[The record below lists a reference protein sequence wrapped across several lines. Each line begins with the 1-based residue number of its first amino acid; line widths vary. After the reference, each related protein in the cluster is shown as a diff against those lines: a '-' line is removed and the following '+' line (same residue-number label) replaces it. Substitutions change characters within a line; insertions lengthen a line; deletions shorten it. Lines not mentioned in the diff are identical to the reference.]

1 MKLLIVDRYS
11 YSVSQR
17 EITPEGFMKV
27 PGRVART
34 GIQEYLAG
42 ELGLDGDPNRIVRVY
57 RPPEEVFSD
66 ASLSSY
72 NGVDITDDHPA
83 ELVNSENFKRVT
95 VGNVLGAGSQDG
107 DFVVAPM
114 VIKDKAA
121 IEKIDAG
128 KAELSAG
135 YTAEYV
141 QENGQTE
148 DGISYEFIQRD
159 IRINHVALVDKA
171 RAGAMARIFDKKPEA
186 TMAKITL
193 DNGRAIEVE
202 DAVAAQVEDCI
213 QRLTD
218 KAKAETD
225 RADGLQA
232 QLDSTTEE
240 LTSAKKLAS
249 NDAISARVV
258 AVASTM
264 DAARKLAGE
273 DFTCDSVDAVE
284 IKRAA
289 MAVAKDSIDWADKS
303 AAYVEAA
310 FDLEMERKEEDEDE
324 DQEGK
329 KAAQD
334 AQARLAADLATQDK
348 DKQSP
353 HTKFVDGMSNA
364 WKQTIGEDA

>member
-1 MKLLIVDRYS
+1 MKLTLNDRYS

-42 ELGLDGDPNRIVRVY
+42 ELGLDGDPSRIVRVY
-57 RPPEEVFSD
+57 RPEDEVFSPS
-66 ASLSSY
+66 SLSSY
-72 NGVDITDDHPA
+72 NGVDITDDHPP
-83 ELVNSENFKRVT
+83 ELVNSENFKTVT
-95 VGNVLGAGSQDG
+95 VGNVLGSGSRDG

-114 VIKDKAA
+114 LIKAKEA
-121 IEKIDAG
+121 INKIESG

-141 QENGQTE
+141 QENGVTDE
-148 DGISYEFIQRD
+148 GVDYEFIQRD

-171 RAGAMARIFDKKPEA
+171 RAGAMARIFDKNPEA

-202 DAVAAQVEDCI
+202 DSVAAQVEDCI

-218 KAKAETD
+218 KAQAETD

-232 QLDSTTEE
+232 QLDSTNEE
-240 LTSAKKLAS
+240 LVTAKKQAS
-249 NDAISARVV
+249 NDAISGRVA
-258 AVASTM
+258 AVSAAM
-264 DAARKLAGE
+264 DAAKKLAGS
-273 DFTCDSVDAVE
+273 DFSCDSVDETE

-289 MAVAKDSIDWADKS
+289 LAKVKENIDWGNKS

-310 FDLEMERKEEDEDE
+310 FDMEMEREEEDEDE
-324 DQEGK
+324 YK
-329 KAAQD
+329 KDMKEAED
-334 AQARLAADLATQDK
+334 SRRRLAADLATADK
-348 DKQSP
+348 DKKSP
-353 HTKFVDGMSNA
+353 RASFVDGMTGA
-364 WKQTIGEDA
+364 WKKTLGEDS